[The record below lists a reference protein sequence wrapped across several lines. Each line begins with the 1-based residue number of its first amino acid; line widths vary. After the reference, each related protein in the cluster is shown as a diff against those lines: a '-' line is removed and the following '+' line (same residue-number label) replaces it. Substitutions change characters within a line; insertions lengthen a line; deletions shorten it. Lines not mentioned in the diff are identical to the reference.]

1 MLLPLAISLA
11 TIFLLA
17 WLSFRANA
25 AYGKRLQLP
34 RNQGGLGEAG
44 LLARWNTLLVM
55 PAIAAALF
63 IYLLVTTPAF
73 TQGFIV
79 LALGATIGHIF
90 NLFLLK
96 KRLAQLKPPG
106 N

>member
-11 TIFLLA
+11 TISLLA
-17 WLSFRANA
+17 WLSFRANT

-34 RNQGGLGEAG
+34 RNEGGLSEAG
-44 LLARWNTLLVM
+44 VLARWNTLLIM
-55 PAIAAALF
+55 PAVAAAVF
-63 IYLLVTTPAF
+63 IYLLATMPAF
-73 TQGFIV
+73 IQGFLV

-96 KRLAQLKPPG
+96 KRLSELKTP
-106 N
+106 